1 MSISAGMYASGIFA
15 AINAMVANNSV
26 MFMVFTVSSLFRI
39 LLFSFLGAMVRG
51 SSLNANFVIRLKV
64 FPKYAVGCPLARL
77 DGTHFLFHRIDIP
90 MYAAMMSPNIT
101 ASPVK

>member
-1 MSISAGMYASGIFA
+1 MYASGIFA
-15 AINAMVANNSV
+15 AINAMVVSSSV
-26 MFMVFTVSSLFRI
+26 MFMVFIVRSLLSI
-39 LLFSFLGAMVRG
+39 LLLSFLGAMVRG

-64 FPKYAVGCPLARL
+64 FPKYAVGCPLAL
-77 DGTHFLFHRIDIP
+77 LAGTHLRFHRIDIP

>member
-1 MSISAGMYASGIFA
+1 MYASGIFA
-15 AINAMVANNSV
+15 AISIMVVSSSV
-26 MFMVFTVSSLFRI
+26 MFIVFIVRSLLSI
-39 LLFSFLGAMVRG
+39 LLLSFLGAMVRG